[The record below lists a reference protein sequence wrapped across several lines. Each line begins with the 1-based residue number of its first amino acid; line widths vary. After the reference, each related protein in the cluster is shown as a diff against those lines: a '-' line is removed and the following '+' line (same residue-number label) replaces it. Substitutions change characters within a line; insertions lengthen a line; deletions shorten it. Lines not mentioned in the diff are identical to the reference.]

1 VGFLLRLLERLQRSS
16 PHLTPD
22 VILVDGNG
30 KLHPHGFGLACH
42 LGVRSGIPTV
52 GIGAPA
58 CPSLP
63 PPA

>member
-1 VGFLLRLLERLQRSS
+1 MGFLLRLLERLQRSS